1 MSSVEQAELDAVI
14 EWIESRLSDN
24 RMPAEDARRLF
35 HGRGHHF
42 PGFAWLT
49 VDRYWPYLIIGVFGE
64 PDGRRGELIQRLIQ
78 ALRHRMPGLRGIVLQ
93 ARQGRRTTA
102 EIAYGK
108 VPEQIE
114 ALEAGLKFE
123 LQPTRNQNVGLFL
136 DIRPVRDWLRENA
149 QGTRVLNLFAYTCA
163 FSVHAVAGG
172 AMGVVN
178 NDMARPVLD
187 WGVRNHHL
195 NEQSLSGVR
204 MLPHNLL
211 KSWGKMGKLG
221 PFDIIIADPPTN
233 QGGSFNAEKHYP
245 VLFKKLSAMLA
256 PGGKLVACLNS
267 PFAGPEFL
275 RDNAARYAPRLTHRF
290 DFPVHQDFPDATP
303 ERSLKVQ
310 VYSR

>member
-1 MSSVEQAELDAVI
+1 MSSTEGPDLDVVLA
-14 EWIESRLSDN
+14 WIESRLQDDFL
-24 RMPAEDARRLF
+24 PDADARRLF
-35 HGRGHHF
+35 HGRGHAF
-42 PGFAWLT
+42 AGFAWLT
-49 VDRYWPYLIIGVFGE
+49 VDYYSPYVLIGAFGE
-64 PDGRRGELIQRLIQ
+64 PDAQRVELLDRLIQ
-78 ALRHRMPGLRGIVLQ
+78 ALVNRLPDVRGVVVQ
-93 ARQGRRTTA
+93 ARQGRRTSA
-102 EIAYGK
+102 EVAYGE
-108 VPEQIE
+108 VPECIE

-136 DIRPVRDWLRENA
+136 DMRPVRDWLREHA
-149 QGTRVLNLFAYTCA
+149 KGKRVLNLFAYTCA

-172 AMGVVN
+172 AVSVVN

-187 WGVRNHHL
+187 WGVRNHRL
-195 NEQSLSGVR
+195 NGQSLDGIR

-211 KSWGKMGKLG
+211 KSWGKMGRLA
-221 PFDIIIADPPTN
+221 PFDIIVADPPTN

-256 PGGKLVACLNS
+256 PGGYLVACLNS
-267 PFAGPEFL
+267 PFEGPEFL
-275 RDNAARYAPRLTHRF
+275 RDNAARYAPQLTHRF